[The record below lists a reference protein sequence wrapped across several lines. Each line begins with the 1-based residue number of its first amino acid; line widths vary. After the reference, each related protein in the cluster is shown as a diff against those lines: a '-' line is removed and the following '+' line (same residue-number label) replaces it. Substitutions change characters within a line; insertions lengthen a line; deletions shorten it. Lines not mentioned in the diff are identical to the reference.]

1 MGYYSAIIRNEILI
15 YAISWVDPESI
26 MLSEVSQIQKE
37 KYRPIVLILGT
48 RLDKYAATESR
59 MAITRGQREGRGKVI
74 V

>member
-1 MGYYSAIIRNEILI
+1 M
-15 YAISWVDPESI
+15 DPESI

>member
-1 MGYYSAIIRNEILI
+1 MLTPAATWMKLEN
-15 YAISWVDPESI
+15 V

>member
-1 MGYYSAIIRNEILI
+1 MKF
-15 YAISWVDPESI
+15 ESI